1 MEVKIGVQ
9 HAPREIVLESGQSA
23 EEVERAVAD
32 ALAGK
37 AQLLSL
43 SDEKGRKVLIP
54 AEKIAYVE
62 LGEPGAHDRGA
73 GDRGGRQQLVQR
85 RGMAV
90 ASTWHGLKFTVR
102 RRGVGCRP
110 GNLLATSRHQKWIS
124 TVPVPFRAASPQPMT
139 TS

>member
-62 LGEPGAHDRGA
+62 LGEPA
-73 GDRGGRQQLVQR
+73 
-85 RGMAV
+85 
-90 ASTWHGLKFTVR
+90 VR
-102 RRGVGCRP
+102 RVGF
-110 GNLLATSRHQKWIS
+110 GAL
-124 TVPVPFRAASPQPMT
+124 
-139 TS
+139 